1 MQMIESRRWRF
12 KGPEMEGPIA
22 RWYTRLRGS
31 ASQLDLYREQARE
44 LVAGLPSSAQVL
56 EVAPG
61 PGFLSIEMARLGAAL
76 HITGLDISRTFV
88 EIAAANARKAG
99 VTVDFRQGDVAQMP
113 FASDS
118 FDLVVCQAAFKNFIL
133 PGTALAEMHRVLR
146 AGGRAVIQ
154 DMSRDATHTDIDN
167 EVDGMDVGRFS
178 AFTTKA
184 TLEMLKRRAYSPDQ
198 LRQLAAESPFRTCR
212 ITTRGIGLEVLLE
225 KEKDQ

>member
-1 MQMIESRRWRF
+1 MQMTEARRWRF

-31 ASQLDLYREQARE
+31 ASQLDLYREQAQE
-44 LVAGLPSSAQVL
+44 LVAGLPSGAQVL

-61 PGFLSIEMARLGAAL
+61 PGFLSIEMARLGKV
-76 HITGLDISRTFV
+76 HVTGLDVSHTFV
-88 EIAAANARKAG
+88 EIAATNARRAG
-99 VTVDFRQGDVAQMP
+99 VTIGFQQGDVAQMP

-118 FDLVVCQAAFKNFIL
+118 FDMIVCQAAFKNFAM

-154 DMSRDATHTDIDN
+154 DMSKDATHADIDD
-167 EVDGMDVGRFS
+167 EVNGMDLGRFS
-178 AFTTKA
+178 AFTTRA
-184 TLEMLKRRAYSPDQ
+184 TLEMLKRRAYSPHQ
-198 LRQLAAESPFRTCR
+198 LSQLVAESPFRTCQ
-212 ITTRGIGLEVLLE
+212 ITTRGVGLEVRLE

>member
-1 MQMIESRRWRF
+1 MHMSETRRWRF

-31 ASQLDLYREQARE
+31 ASQVELCREQARQ
-44 LVAGLPSSAQVL
+44 LVASLPSGAQVL

-61 PGFLSIEMARLGAAL
+61 PGFLSIEMARLGKV
-76 HITGLDISRTFV
+76 HVTGLDISRTFV
-88 EIAAANARKAG
+88 EISAERAREAG
-99 VTVDFRQGDVAQMP
+99 VTVEFRQGDAAHMP

-118 FDLVVCQAAFKNFIL
+118 FDLIVCQAAFKNFTQ

-146 AGGRAVIQ
+146 AGGGAVIQ
-154 DMSRDATHTDIDN
+154 DMSKEATHSDIDS
-167 EVDGMDVGRFS
+167 EVRGMDLGRFS
-178 AFTTKA
+178 AFTTRA

-212 ITTRGIGLEVLLE
+212 ITTSGIGLEVRLE

>member
-1 MQMIESRRWRF
+1 MQMTETRRWRF

-22 RWYTRLRGS
+22 RWYTRLRAS

-61 PGFLSIEMARLGAAL
+61 PGFLSIEIARLGAY
-76 HITGLDISRTFV
+76 HVTGLDISRTFV
-88 EIAAANARKAG
+88 DIAAANASKAG

-118 FDLVVCQAAFKNFIL
+118 FDMIVCQAAFKNFAL

-154 DMSRDATHTDIDN
+154 DMSKDATHADIDN
-167 EVDGMDVGRFS
+167 EVDGMDLGRFS
-178 AFTTKA
+178 AFTTRA
-184 TLEMLKRRAYSPDQ
+184 TLEMLKRRAYSPHQ
-198 LRQLAAESPFRTCR
+198 LRQLAAESPFRTCA
-212 ITTRGIGLEVLLE
+212 ITTRGVGLEVQLT

>member
-1 MQMIESRRWRF
+1 MHMTETRRWRF
-12 KGPEMEGPIA
+12 KGPEMEGAIA

-44 LVAGLPSSAQVL
+44 LVAGLPSGAQVL

-61 PGFLSIEMARLGAAL
+61 PGFLSIEMARLGKV
-76 HITGLDISRTFV
+76 HVTGLDISRTFV
-88 EIAAANARKAG
+88 EIAAANARNAG
-99 VTVDFRQGDVAQMP
+99 VTVAFGQGDVAQMP

-118 FDLVVCQAAFKNFIL
+118 FDMIVCQAAFKNFAL

-154 DMSRDATHTDIDN
+154 DMSKDATHTDIGD
-167 EVDGMDVGRFS
+167 EVNGMDLGWFG
-178 AFTTKA
+178 AFTTRA
-184 TLEMLKRRAYSPDQ
+184 TLEMLKRRAYSPHQ
-198 LRQLAAESPFRTCR
+198 LRELVAESPFRTCQ
-212 ITTRGIGLEVLLE
+212 ITTGGVGLAVQLN